1 MPRLAHALPAL
12 SLLLVAS
19 TASAQAID
27 DFRPA
32 IDSRGYLTLNGS
44 QTLGHTE
51 MSFGLGSL
59 EWGRKLLSFDAGP
72 STYSVDN
79 MVSATLVA
87 ALGLH
92 VGPIPLEVGA
102 SLPFTIMSGSHGTD
116 GLEGQG
122 VGDLGLHLKARLAR
136 AGRLGFAGV
145 ASVYVPTSNSR
156 DPFLGESSTTPQL
169 MGVADATFGR
179 LRVAVNAG
187 VRLRQ
192 TTTMTMDM
200 GSITTSTDL
209 PVGVA
214 AAYGIVPEKVELIGE
229 LFGAQPVGPGARTL
243 EALGGVKV
251 YLARN
256 SYLSLGAG
264 RGLLPGEVGNPD
276 FRAMISIVFEPKPAQ
291 RMAYTVPDEV
301 IAEAPPAPRQDD
313 GTGDR
318 DNDLIRDLDDRC
330 PDDMEDYDGEE
341 DEDGCPEPSR
351 DRVAIG
357 DSEITTLQP
366 IEFEFDKDVLRD
378 SAYPIL
384 DEIVKA
390 LISNPDMKLVEVQ
403 GHTDE
408 QGNDAYN
415 KSLSERR
422 AATVMHYLLD
432 HGIATN
438 RLTSHGY
445 GEEKPVD
452 PHHTQ
457 EAYRINR
464 RVAFVIM
471 KR

>member
-1 MPRLAHALPAL
+1 
-12 SLLLVAS
+12 
-19 TASAQAID
+19 
-27 DFRPA
+27 
-32 IDSRGYLTLNGS
+32 
-44 QTLGHTE
+44 
-51 MSFGLGSL
+51 
-59 EWGRKLLSFDAGP
+59 
-72 STYSVDN
+72 
-79 MVSATLVA
+79 
-87 ALGLH
+87 
-92 VGPIPLEVGA
+92 
-102 SLPFTIMSGSHGTD
+102 
-116 GLEGQG
+116 
-122 VGDLGLHLKARLAR
+122 
-136 AGRLGFAGV
+136 
-145 ASVYVPTSNSR
+145 VYVPTSNSR
-156 DPFLGESSTTPQL
+156 DPFLGEASTTPQL
-169 MGVADATFGR
+169 MGVADASFGR

-200 GSITTSTDL
+200 GSVTTSTDL
-209 PVGVA
+209 PVGIG

-229 LFGAQPVGPGARTL
+229 VFGAVPTGQQGYHSL

-251 YLARN
+251 YLAKN

-276 FRAMISIVFEPKPAQ
+276 VRAMISIVFEPKPAQ
-291 RMAYTVPDEV
+291 RMAYSVPDGM

-318 DNDLIRDLDDRC
+318 DNDLIRDKDDRC
-330 PDDMEDYDGEE
+330 PDDQEDFDGEE

-351 DRVAIG
+351 ERVAVG
-357 DSEITTLQP
+357 ESEISTLQP
-366 IEFEFDKDVLRD
+366 IEFEFDKDILRD

-390 LISNPDMKLVEVQ
+390 LISNPEMKLVEVQ

-415 KSLSERR
+415 KDLSQRR

-432 HGIATN
+432 HGIAAS

-445 GEEKPVD
+445 GEERPVD

-457 EAYRINR
+457 DAYKANR

-471 KR
+471 KRGKD